1 MTWSRLATLLAMLA
15 LALFGAACGDDE
27 EESAGG
33 GGDAAPAAAS
43 AEGGNPCEGGKV
55 VGYAQPLPDPNFQVL
70 GAVVKQELERDGC
83 TVRITNANL
92 DPGKQVADIQTLQQQ
107 QIDVLITNPVV
118 PQAIQPAIDRLRQR
132 NIPVIVQ
139 ETTQVKN
146 VTTNV
151 TSDVEQAAADGA
163 RVLAGLVGEDGTV
176 AAIKGPKLAEILV
189 RENNGFDAGAKE
201 AGLDVVDEATN
212 TKITPDGARE
222 IANRFRQRE
231 RGLDGMWTFN
241 DTSALGAMTV
251 KGGGF
256 DPQIVSINGQKEA
269 VEAIKRGQ
277 IHTTFAL
284 QQVKIGHTLAYAARE
299 ALAGRELPKEIRLPL
314 AEVNRENAD
323 QYVPSDEAMRQPFEV
338 RLQDRGGKMYVDMGS
353 TITG

>member
-33 GGDAAPAAAS
+33 GDAAAPAAS

-70 GAVVKQELERDGC
+70 GRVVKQELEQDGC

-107 QIDVLITNPVV
+107 GIDVLITNPVV

-132 NIPVIVQ
+132 DIPVIVQ
-139 ETTQVKN
+139 ETRMVKN

-151 TSDVEQAAADGA
+151 TSDVEKAAADGA
-163 RVLAGLVGEDGTV
+163 RVLQEEVGENGTV
-176 AAIKGPKLAEILV
+176 AAIEGPKLAEILV
-189 RENNGFDAGAKE
+189 RENEGFAAAAKE
-201 AGLDVVDEATN
+201 LGLNVVDTATN

-222 IANRFRQRE
+222 VANRFKQRH
-231 RGLDGMWTFN
+231 RDLDGMWTFN
-241 DTSALGAMTV
+241 DTSALGAMST

-256 DPQIVSINGQKEA
+256 DPAIVSINGQQEA

-299 ALAGRELPKEIRLPL
+299 ALAGRELPKEIYLPL
-314 AEVNRENAD
+314 AEVNKENAD

-338 RLQDRGGKMYVDMGS
+338 RLQDQGGKMYVDMGS